1 MPRDLDNSERV
12 FQAKVIQIAKMNG
25 WMVFHARRSQGID
38 GKWYTAVQGDV
49 GFPDLVMAH
58 RSRGVIYAELKAPQG
73 RVEPM
78 QKQWIETLDLA
89 GAEAYV
95 WYPKDL
101 QQIAERLGGNSK

>member
-1 MPRDLDNSERV
+1 MTLSVDNSERL

-25 WMVFHARRSQGID
+25 WLVFHARRSQGVD

-58 RSRGVIYAELKAPQG
+58 KTRGVIYAELKAPRG
-73 RVEPM
+73 RVDQT
-78 QKQWIETLDLA
+78 QKRWIETLDLA
-89 GAEAYV
+89 GAEAYI

-101 QQIAERLGGNSK
+101 ETIAKRLGGAK